1 MVQAY
6 QIRAARALVNW
17 SQTELAERAGIS
29 LSAVSDCEHERG
41 NTSAVTFDKMV
52 AAFEQAAVFFT
63 ESGVERRNTATYE
76 ITGDD
81 WWLRVLGDVSY
92 ELSGHA
98 KPEMLLLFADDKASP
113 PEVNEQLRRM
123 RKAGIK
129 MRQLVQD
136 GNRYLMAPVKEYR
149 WVPKKH
155 FLNNVTLVYGEKV
168 AVCAE
173 DNTKAVIFRDAAL
186 ATTWRN
192 IFEMLWH
199 GVVLETPDRSEADES
214 L

>member
-1 MVQAY
+1 MIQAY

-29 LSAVSDCEHERG
+29 LSAVADCEAERG
-41 NTSAVTFDKMV
+41 KTAQATLEKMV

-76 ITGDD
+76 ITGEG
-81 WWLRVLGDVSY
+81 WWLRVLDDVFY
-92 ELSGHA
+92 ELADHQ
-98 KPEMLLLFADDKASP
+98 KPEMLMLFADDKASP
-113 PEVNEQLRRM
+113 PAVNEHLRRM
-123 RKAGIK
+123 RKEGIK

-136 GNRYLMAPVKEYR
+136 GNRYLMAPLKEYR

-155 FLNNVTLVYGEKV
+155 FLNNVTVVYGDKV

-186 ATTWRN
+186 ATTWRS
-192 IFEMLWH
+192 IFEMLWN
-199 GVVLETPDRSEADES
+199 GVILEAPDRSEADES
-214 L
+214 F